1 MTPMRESGTD
11 MPDWLAGQ
19 HFYRF
24 KKIKLK
30 SL

>member
-1 MTPMRESGTD
+1 MTPMRESGTE
-11 MPDWLAGQ
+11 MHDWLGGQ

-24 KKIKLK
+24 KKIKLN